1 MLLATIFR
9 KLWLVPSC
17 LCCSLFPILHRSR
30 EAPLLTREFH
40 NWLGCC
46 KSMKQMITF
55 YENENN
61 PFVVSRFSCMQREGI
76 IVLSSSK
83 TCEKLLTET
92 KTKNCEKLLTKKEES
107 LASRSRVVIF
117 TFGIS
122 ALILI
127 IQIWN
132 LQPRIWISS
141 FFVSQVRMTMTLSV
155 SHHRR

>member
-1 MLLATIFR
+1 
-9 KLWLVPSC
+9 
-17 LCCSLFPILHRSR
+17 
-30 EAPLLTREFH
+30 
-40 NWLGCC
+40 
-46 KSMKQMITF
+46 MKQMITF

-61 PFVVSRFSCMQREGI
+61 SFVVSRFSCMQCEGSS
-76 IVLSSSK
+76 VLSSSK

-127 IQIWN
+127 IQI
-132 LQPRIWISS
+132 
-141 FFVSQVRMTMTLSV
+141 
-155 SHHRR
+155 